1 MQEKKQKEAL
11 TRKQE
16 KNKSKAQKN
25 IEDQGPTE
33 LLQKP
38 RDYIVKFTFPDPPPL
53 QPPILGLYSKK
64 TNAFLVFN
72 LVL

>member
-16 KNKSKAQKN
+16 KGRKMVKHE
-25 IEDQGPTE
+25 EDELPVE

-38 RDYIVKFTFPDPPPL
+38 RDYVVKFAFPDPPPL
-53 QPPILGLYSKK
+53 QPPILGLYSKLII
-64 TNAFLVFN
+64 FF
-72 LVL
+72 